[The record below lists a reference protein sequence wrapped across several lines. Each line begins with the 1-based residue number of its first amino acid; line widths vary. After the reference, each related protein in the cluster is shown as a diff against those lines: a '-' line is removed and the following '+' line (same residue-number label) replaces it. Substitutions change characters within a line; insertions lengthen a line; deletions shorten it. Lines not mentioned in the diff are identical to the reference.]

1 MTTERIK
8 EIQSKT
14 AYPESASV
22 QQALLQVWNEVA
34 QKYETFNTKR
44 EMKTQFKVTE
54 SLNGWS
60 RLETTFVVESSPR
73 WWQFWKPKVMHQEFN
88 GSVWLKGEVVQSYA
102 PVVETFKT
110 K

>member
-1 MTTERIK
+1 MVLIYTTNKFGEKFGEKFKPLKIG
-8 EIQSKT
+8 
-14 AYPESASV
+14 
-22 QQALLQVWNEVA
+22 A
-34 QKYETFNTKR
+34 QIIIGQIRHQR
-44 EMKTQFKVTE
+44 EMKTQIKVTE

>member
-1 MTTERIK
+1 
-8 EIQSKT
+8 
-14 AYPESASV
+14 
-22 QQALLQVWNEVA
+22 
-34 QKYETFNTKR
+34 
-44 EMKTQFKVTE
+44 MKTQFKVTE

-88 GSVWLKGEVVQSYA
+88 GSVWVKGEVSQSFA

-110 K
+110 KEKCTCKSAQFTREVTEDFEPMCGRCGRPI

>member
-1 MTTERIK
+1 MR
-8 EIQSKT
+8 
-14 AYPESASV
+14 
-22 QQALLQVWNEVA
+22 
-34 QKYETFNTKR
+34 
-44 EMKTQFKVTE
+44 TQLKVTD

-102 PVVETFKT
+102 PVVETFNT
-110 K
+110 KEK